1 MVLLMTGLR
10 RALCLACCAAAWLPR
25 GAFAQAADEPS
36 GTSWAFGLAGQADE
50 ESSNSLLATFNL
62 GVSDRT
68 WLMFR
73 AGRSRLTTSE
83 LADVSAET
91 LAAGVDHRFGV
102 VGLTFELESWGDPD
116 ALESSDVRASFYI
129 QRPRFRVALAH
140 ERRDIDIPFTLTG
153 PLGGTLQRTAEVS
166 ADSFALNLRVQPAE
180 RWQLYFGMSEH
191 DYERDLAV
199 LPRTSQLN
207 LLSASTLTLA
217 NSFIDHERMV
227 GFETEV
233 GRSLVDLTF
242 SRDESAVDGSVFETV
257 NAGVLFPIARRID
270 LAVNLGSGRSELL
283 ESGLYGGV
291 LLLIYGR

>member
-1 MVLLMTGLR
+1 MTAFR
-10 RALCLACCAAAWLPR
+10 RIVCLACCAAAWLPR
-25 GAFAQAADEPS
+25 SAFAQAADEPS
-36 GTSWAFGLAGQADE
+36 GISWMFGLAGQVDE
-50 ESSNSLLATFNL
+50 ESSDSLLATLNL
-62 GVSDRT
+62 GVADRT
-68 WLMFR
+68 WLMFS
-73 AGRSRLTTSE
+73 AGRSRLKSE
-83 LADVSAET
+83 LVDVSAET
-91 LAAGVDHRFGV
+91 LAAGVDHRFGL

-116 ALESSDVRASFYI
+116 ALESSDVRASLYI
-129 QRPRFRVALAH
+129 QQPRFRVALAH

-153 PLGGTLQRTAEVS
+153 PLGGTLQRTTDVS

-180 RWQLYFGMSEH
+180 RWQVYFGMSEH

-199 LPRTSQLN
+199 LPRTAQLN

-233 GRSLVDLTF
+233 GRTLVDLTF
-242 SRDESAVDGSVFETV
+242 TRDESAVDGSVFETV

-283 ESGLYGGV
+283 ESGLYGGL